1 MRHRVAITGMGVV
14 SPIGCTLDAFRAS
27 LLAGAS
33 GVGPI
38 TLLDPASFRT
48 RMAAEVKEAF
58 DNGLRDRKI
67 TFACEAARR
76 AVANAGEFRE
86 GQDAGLSLGLGLEL
100 FSMDDLAASR
110 RPVAGALV
118 AASALQFSMDDVA
131 SRCWPDLAPPQ
142 SLRERLTFLQTPSDL
157 CVHLISKTYGLN
169 QPPRT
174 HVSAC
179 AAGTDAIGNAFRLV
193 RSGRWRWALAGG
205 TDSMINPLGLAGFCK
220 IGATSTRNDEP
231 QRASRPFDAGRDGF
245 VLGEGA
251 AVLVLERLDNAL
263 ARGARVHAEIVGYGN
278 SLDAHGISE
287 PHPEGR
293 GAYQAMARAVADAGV
308 SPDVIDCVNAH
319 GSSTPKN
326 DVVETLAIKRLLG
339 ERARRV
345 PVVSTKS
352 MIGHLIAAAG
362 AVEAVAAVLCMQ
374 AGMVHPT
381 INLDEPD
388 AACDLD
394 YVPHTARLHEQCYVL
409 SNSFGFGGQ
418 NAAILLRNGR
428 SIHDQ

>member
-1 MRHRVAITGMGVV
+1 MRYRVAITGMGAIAPVG
-14 SPIGCTLDAFRAS
+14 SNLEELRAN
-27 LLAGAS
+27 LLAGVS

-38 TLLDPASFRT
+38 TLFDPASFRT
-48 RMAAEVKEAF
+48 RVAAEVKSSFERLF
-58 DNGLRDRKI
+58 RDRKI
-67 TFACEAARR
+67 TFACEAAWR
-76 AVANAGEFRE
+76 AVTDARQMPFR
-86 GQDAGLSLGLGLEL
+86 QDAGLSLGLGLEL
-100 FSMDDLAASR
+100 FSMDDLAATR
-110 RPVAGALV
+110 RPD
-118 AASALQFSMDDVA
+118 FE
-131 SRCWPDLAPPQ
+131 PPQ
-142 SLRERLTFLQTPSDL
+142 SPAERLTFLQTPSDL
-157 CVHLISKTYGLN
+157 CVHLVSKSHTLGK
-169 QPPRT
+169 PPRT

-231 QRASRPFDAGRDGF
+231 QRASRPFDANRDGF

-251 AVLVLERLDNAL
+251 AILVLERLDDAL
-263 ARGARVHAEIVGYGN
+263 ARGATIHAEIVGYGN

-293 GAYQAMARAVADAGV
+293 GAFQAMSRAVADAGLT
-308 SPDVIDCVNAH
+308 PDVIDCINAH
-319 GSSTPKN
+319 GSATPKN

-339 ERARRV
+339 DRAKRV

-362 AVEAVAAVLCMQ
+362 AVEAVAAILCMQ

-388 AACDLD
+388 PACDLD
-394 YVPHTARLHEQCYVL
+394 YVPHTARPHEQRYVL

-418 NAAILLRNGR
+418 NASILLRNGR
-428 SIHDQ
+428 DIRDG